1 MFSKLSTPLAR
12 APLRRV
18 VQPRLLNKAP
28 IHFTAMRMEEKKE
41 EKIAAPAPEPTPAPE
56 PVATMAESSFP
67 NFGSRFY
74 ITAEVTVSKLFP
86 AGFGWQYSSTIADGM
101 GYQADQLEFF
111 AITGGGDFVGV
122 LGGHTAFYT
131 IKNAVVGGGSMK
143 SIVGD
148 GLWLASAAFCS
159 GFAWQ
164 PIVNFWQGMDVPF
177 VGVFAGTWAGCGLAF
192 FGGLRLGRMVLPWME
207 GTTYDN
213 LKNDASLSAA
223 IGGATAFFVGTDVA
237 YKPTENFLIDQ
248 LGIQDSATD
257 IEGCVTAG
265 TSTAVGFLAA
275 QTVENIIYPKNT
287 CWLD

>member
-1 MFSKLSTPLAR
+1 
-12 APLRRV
+12 
-18 VQPRLLNKAP
+18 
-28 IHFTAMRMEEKKE
+28 
-41 EKIAAPAPEPTPAPE
+41 
-56 PVATMAESSFP
+56 
-67 NFGSRFY
+67 
-74 ITAEVTVSKLFP
+74 
-86 AGFGWQYSSTIADGM
+86 
-101 GYQADQLEFF
+101 
-111 AITGGGDFVGV
+111 
-122 LGGHTAFYT
+122 
-131 IKNAVVGGGSMK
+131 
-143 SIVGD
+143 
-148 GLWLASAAFCS
+148 
-159 GFAWQ
+159 
-164 PIVNFWQGMDVPF
+164 
-177 VGVFAGTWAGCGLAF
+177 
-192 FGGLRLGRMVLPWME
+192 ME